1 MGYYDNYLE
10 HHGILGQKWGVR
22 RYQNKDGSRI
32 KNGPSSSNKK
42 QHSKDYTLAD
52 KTETWVGD
60 SKATFKF
67 LGENTYQQITD
78 YGHHNLTKLSKE
90 ECMKTFK
97 DAFND
102 DNDAQRKALKLLYSS
117 ELIRYMDEESSDPL
131 AADVFNKYVN
141 DPDYPRSESDLR
153 SSREEELR
161 VASSWGSEHSN
172 EWKEYMEENV
182 GHKIDNLNSK
192 EKSESL
198 IETGHF
204 DKKDAEYI
212 EMINSFD
219 DHLKHHQILGAKW
232 GKKNGP
238 PYPLGKGDHSA
249 SEKRAAE
256 KAGVKVGKDS
266 GKGSIENVKG
276 SSGSNQH
283 AKKAPLTEEEK
294 RLKAEEAQLKG
305 DSKNITK
312 YMDKLTTNELKDAED
327 RARIR
332 KNLEGPQEK
341 KMTKSEKD
349 IDDAIKSGD
358 KEKVKAMATK
368 MTYNQLN
375 EAMNKIDLM
384 EKLNKEPPKPTTM
397 DKIDSAMKKVDKAKN
412 WMRTG
417 LEAYDALAAINN
429 TFNKDNQWPRPKQ
442 NNDKKDNDEK
452 SKKKED
458 DFLDKLK
465 KTAKEIGNDA
475 QNAHSENVKQNNN
488 PKNDESKKQKKEE
501 AKQAAKEAKAQAKA
515 EKKDNKEFEK
525 EIKES
530 LNNSSWDWDFDEVKN
545 KSIDD
550 QLTKNEDAFFK
561 ALSNPE
567 AYDANGDFNW
577 DYYEKERNN

>member
-1 MGYYDNYLE
+1 MAYYSNYLA
-10 HHGILGQKWGVR
+10 HHGILGQRWG
-22 RYQNKDGSRI
+22 
-32 KNGPSSSNKK
+32 
-42 QHSKDYTLAD
+42 
-52 KTETWVGD
+52 
-60 SKATFKF
+60 
-67 LGENTYQQITD
+67 
-78 YGHHNLTKLSKE
+78 KLS
-90 ECMKTFK
+90 
-97 DAFND
+97 
-102 DNDAQRKALKLLYSS
+102 
-117 ELIRYMDEESSDPL
+117 
-131 AADVFNKYVN
+131 
-141 DPDYPRSESDLR
+141 
-153 SSREEELR
+153 
-161 VASSWGSEHSN
+161 
-172 EWKEYMEENV
+172 
-182 GHKIDNLNSK
+182 
-192 EKSESL
+192 
-198 IETGHF
+198 
-204 DKKDAEYI
+204 
-212 EMINSFD
+212 
-219 DHLKHHQILGAKW
+219 
-232 GKKNGP
+232 GP

-249 SEKRAAE
+249 SEKNAAS
-256 KAGVKVGKDS
+256 KAGIKVGKDS
-266 GKGSIENVKG
+266 GKGSIDNVKG

-283 AKKAPLTEEEK
+283 AKKAPLTDEEK

-312 YMDKLTTNELKDAED
+312 YMDKLTTNELRDAED

-341 KMTKSEKD
+341 KMTKSEKE
-349 IDDAIKSGD
+349 IDEAIKSGD

-384 EKLNKEPPKPTTM
+384 EKLNKEPPKPSTM
-397 DKIDSAMKKVDKAKN
+397 DKIDSAMKKVEKAKN

-458 DFLDKLK
+458 EFIDKLK
-465 KTAKEIGNDA
+465 KTANVITKDA
-475 QNAHSENVKQNNN
+475 QYAHAENVK
-488 PKNDESKKQKKEE
+488 KSFDVKYDESKKQKKEAAKEAKEE

-515 EKKDNKEFEK
+515 EKKNNKEFEK

-530 LNNSSWDWDFDEVKN
+530 LNNSSWDWDYDEVKN

-567 AYDANGDFNW
+567 AYDSNGDFNW